1 MPLPTDLSVEH
12 VDPLTHSLV
21 SGLKNH
27 LNEVVATV
35 SYNARKQNRFVP
47 YRVKDHH
54 PPLTFGDTA
63 EFLVE
68 NRWVVCEFGG
78 DVWWAESSRL
88 GCGAN
93 TGNDWE
99 RTEFHRNVMREVQ
112 AAHFNDSRC
121 VAGRLRGAKA
131 PASEKQKEAA
141 RQSGL
146 KNRGKKHQ
154 KWRCLVT
161 GHITTAGRMNRWQ
174 RSRGIDETQ
183 REKVE

>member
-1 MPLPTDLSVEH
+1 MPKPTDLSVEH
-12 VDPLTHSLV
+12 IDPITHKSIC
-21 SGLKNH
+21 GLKNSF
-27 LNEVVATV
+27 NEVVATV

-47 YRVKDHH
+47 YRVSTH
-54 PPLTFGDTA
+54 PAPTTFGDVA
-63 EFLVE
+63 EFLIE
-68 NRWVVCEFGG
+68 NSWVVCEFGG
-78 DVWWAESSRL
+78 ETWWAESSRL
-88 GCGAN
+88 GCGSN

-99 RTEFHRNVMREVQ
+99 RTELHRTLMRDVQ
-112 AAHFNDSRC
+112 AKFSDDPRV

-154 KWRCLVT
+154 KWRCLIT
-161 GHITTAGRMNRWQ
+161 GHITDAGNMNRWQ
-174 RSRGIDETQ
+174 RFRGIDETQ